1 MTSIT
6 APVFMY
12 VFYAS
17 CGCFEHNTDGICAC
31 LSSQDAMMYKVR
43 LPGEDSNGFNN
54 SILALLAAL
63 KMKGP
68 ILSKQGLRNSAE
80 KRCFRGCIL

>member
-1 MTSIT
+1 
-6 APVFMY
+6 
-12 VFYAS
+12 
-17 CGCFEHNTDGICAC
+17 
-31 LSSQDAMMYKVR
+31 MMYKVR

-80 KRCFRGCIL
+80 RRCFRGCIL

>member
-1 MTSIT
+1 
-6 APVFMY
+6 
-12 VFYAS
+12 
-17 CGCFEHNTDGICAC
+17 
-31 LSSQDAMMYKVR
+31 MMYKVR

-63 KMKGP
+63 KMEGP

-80 KRCFRGCIL
+80 RRCFRGCIL